1 MAAHYFEKQ
10 VSFSRI
16 LCADSH
22 LNTELKQSVFQILQR
37 LNVCQ
42 LEFFKCSHLVE
53 NNPPELLQGK
63 VRAEGEK
70 ATDNDRILSG
80 RFRTPLSLLISGAG
94 KLSKSSKS
102 CAFSP
107 PRF

>member
-22 LNTELKQSVFQILQR
+22 LNTELKKSVFQILQR

-63 VRAEGEK
+63 VRAEVKRQQIMTGFYLGDLEF
-70 ATDNDRILSG
+70 LC
-80 RFRTPLSLLISGAG
+80 L
-94 KLSKSSKS
+94 
-102 CAFSP
+102 C
-107 PRF
+107 